1 MSGDVTPGCFGG
13 KEFLRSGSASSPSY
27 ISDGSH
33 EEPTDW
39 LSRRARK
46 EKGYA
51 HLQRLSSEEQ
61 LVQIRSKPKK
71 TVFGKLKDKSKEREK
86 DVKGKS
92 RSKSKSSKSK
102 GDADSTLSTPSMAY
116 TRNVF
121 GVPISEALRNDPS
134 YDRVPVPAFVRQ
146 CIDYIL
152 EYGLS
157 QEGIYRLSPP
167 KIVLDEL
174 RTSINA
180 GDEPSFSDAHQA
192 ACLLKMFIRE
202 LPEPLFTWTLL
213 SKFEESVTTC
223 RSIAECLGRLSELIE
238 RLPKPNK
245 YFLAYFFL
253 HLQGIMRK
261 SDENK
266 MTLANLGV
274 ILQPLFNVSPALLNV
289 FLQNPQLLFPNV
301 QLKNPQ
307 LLFPNVQL
315 KNLFS

>member
-1 MSGDVTPGCFGG
+1 MFARVN
-13 KEFLRSGSASSPSY
+13 
-27 ISDGSH
+27 
-33 EEPTDW
+33 
-39 LSRRARK
+39 LSFW
-46 EKGYA
+46 
-51 HLQRLSSEEQ
+51 SC
-61 LVQIRSKPKK
+61 RSKPKK
-71 TVFGKLKDKSKEREK
+71 TVFGKLKDKGKDRDK
-86 DVKGKS
+86 DVKAKV

-102 GDADSTLSTPSMAY
+102 GDAEGSTPSASIAY

-152 EYGLS
+152 EYGLT
-157 QEGIYRLSPP
+157 QEGIYRLTPP
-167 KIVLDEL
+167 KSVLEDL
-174 RTSINA
+174 RASINA

-253 HLQGIMRK
+253 HLQGIMQK

-274 ILQPLFNVSPALLNV
+274 LLQPLFNVSPALLNV
-289 FLQNPQLLFPNV
+289 FMQNPRLLFPNV
-301 QLKNPQ
+301 QLK
-307 LLFPNVQL
+307 
-315 KNLFS
+315 K